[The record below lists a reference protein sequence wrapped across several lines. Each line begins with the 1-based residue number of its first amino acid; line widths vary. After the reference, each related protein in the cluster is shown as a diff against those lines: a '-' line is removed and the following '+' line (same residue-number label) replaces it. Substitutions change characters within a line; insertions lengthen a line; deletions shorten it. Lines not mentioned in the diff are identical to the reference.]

1 MRKMKISVTTHTSV
15 FRFYGYIEN
24 IEKISM
30 DIFSQISM
38 EQKLFKIHKNA

>member
-24 IEKISM
+24 IEKNIGGYFFTNISGA
-30 DIFSQISM
+30 
-38 EQKLFKIHKNA
+38 KII